1 MKLRTSLVLT
11 GLSLSLCVAC
21 VDSTCDDTNSCPH
34 GTAGAAGSG
43 GTAGTSGSGGTSGGT
58 GGTAGNGGSAG
69 SGGSA
74 GAGATGGTA
83 GAAGSGGTGP
93 QCDPTSLPGDD
104 ACVIDDEYG
113 VFVSPSGSD
122 SNGGTMAAPFATV
135 GKGLQEAKA
144 AGKRLYV
151 CADGGSF
158 AETVSLSA
166 ANAGISAWGS
176 FKCADWT
183 YDGSL
188 KARVAPTSEG
198 YALTAD
204 SVNSATL
211 LDGFEFE
218 SQSATQAG
226 GSSVAAFV
234 KTSSALTLSH
244 VKLVAGSGM
253 KGADGVRSDYTQPS
267 GVDGG
272 DATVATGGTGT
283 EYTQCPGGGTT
294 KGGDGGPLSFGGASG
309 TRSPGTTPANAGVGG
324 AVCGSGGLG
333 GLGEPGL
340 EGTAGTASSALGT
353 LDGTGWIP
361 ADSGAGTPGTIGQG
375 GGGGRGGTSGGGG
388 GGGAGGCGGSPG
400 GGGKGGG
407 ASIALLL
414 VNSPITLTDSELVS
428 GAAGAGGKGSDGQEG
443 LIAGL
448 GGRRAGT
455 AGTSGCDGG
464 DGGQGGPGGGGAG
477 GPGGVSAGILHLG
490 TAPTVTGGSITSGTA
505 GAAGVGGKAGASGS
519 KAADGLPGVAEQIRE
534 VTN

>member
-1 MKLRTSLVLT
+1 MKRVIL
-11 GLSLSLCVAC
+11 GCVALLSAC
-21 VDSTCDDTNSCPH
+21 SGRDFEGVPEGS
-34 GTAGAAGSG
+34 AGAAGSG
-43 GTAGTSGSGGTSGGT
+43 GAAGAGGSGGTA
-58 GGTAGNGGSAG
+58 GTAGSGGAAG

-74 GAGATGGTA
+74 GSGATGGTA
-83 GAAGSGGTGP
+83 GTAGSGGTGP
-93 QCDPTSLPGDD
+93 QCDPTSLPGED

-122 SNGGTMAAPFATV
+122 SDPGTMAAPFATI
-135 GKGLQEAKA
+135 GKGLEEAKA

-158 AETVSLSA
+158 DETVSLTA
-166 ANAGISAWGS
+166 AHAGISAWGS
-176 FKCADWT
+176 FKCSDWT
-183 YDGSL
+183 YDTSL

-204 SVNSATL
+204 SVNTSTL

-218 SQSATQAG
+218 VQSATQVG
-226 GSSVAAFV
+226 GSSIAAFV
-234 KTSSALTLSH
+234 KTSNALELSR
-244 VKLVAGSGM
+244 VKLVAGAGM
-253 KGADGVRSDYTQPS
+253 KGADGTRSDYSQPS
-267 GVDGG
+267 GLDGG

-294 KGGDGGPLSFGGASG
+294 KGGLGGALNLGGGTG
-309 TRSPGTTPANAGVGG
+309 TRSPGTNPVNAGIGG
-324 AVCGSGGLG
+324 AACGGGGLG
-333 GLGEPGL
+333 GIGEPGL
-340 EGTAGTASSALGT
+340 EGNAGTASSALGT
-353 LDGTGWIP
+353 LDGAGWIP

-375 GGGGRGGTSGGGG
+375 GGGGRGGSSGGGG

-414 VNSPITLTDSELVS
+414 VNSPITLTEVELVS
-428 GAAGAGGKGSDGQEG
+428 SAAGAGGKGSDGQEG
-443 LIAGL
+443 LLAGA
-448 GGRRAGT
+448 GGQRAGSVGT
-455 AGTSGCDGG
+455 AGCDGG

-490 TAPTVTGGSITSGTA
+490 TAPTVTGGSITAGTA
-505 GAAGVGGKAGASGS
+505 GAPGVGGKAGASGS
-519 KAADGLPGVAEQIRE
+519 KAADGLAGVAEQIRE